1 MLLQENDTK
10 KKEIMKFVRNITL
23 TSRVPIHL
31 NLVGLCMNQYNVEFY
46 SHKYTMNNFLV
57 FYLK

>member
-1 MLLQENDTK
+1 MTK

-23 TSRVPIHL
+23 TSRDPIHL
-31 NLVGLCMNQYNVEFY
+31 NLVGLCMNQNNVEFY
-46 SHKYTMNNFLV
+46 SHKYTMNKILV